1 LVLLALL
8 ALLIL
13 LVLLRSLVRDVAA
26 CHATCDG
33 AEHCVMRSVAGDP
46 ADHRAL
52 MHYTAINLR
61 FPTSGNLPFSH

>member
-1 LVLLALL
+1 MLGRGGVRFR
-8 ALLIL
+8 L
-13 LVLLRSLVRDVAA
+13 LVGEMTPSDAA
-26 CHATCDG
+26 ADRAKDAVVG
-33 AEHCVMRSVAGDP
+33 RIMAGDP